1 MFFTDR
7 LNILKGIVSILAKN
21 RLKGMAFF
29 LIQILGKL
37 FSSTRWFLVRSIH
50 KEQIKMLKA

>member
-7 LNILKGIVSILAKN
+7 LNILKGIVSIFVKN
-21 RLKGMAFF
+21 VIKNMALF

-37 FSSTRWFLVRSIH
+37 FSAIKGFLVRSIH